1 MITAG
6 VRGACLH
13 VRGRNAATSY
23 SATNTGTLGALGR
36 PQNTRL
42 PCCCASSKGKSNE
55 VQKSTGPHTR
65 CGTTVVHVDFFR
77 SGVEFR
83 PNIALIFAFIS
94 SVK

>member
-1 MITAG
+1 MLLR
-6 VRGACLH
+6 V
-13 VRGRNAATSY
+13 
-23 SATNTGTLGALGR
+23 
-36 PQNTRL
+36 
-42 PCCCASSKGKSNE
+42 KGKSNE